1 VAEIAAEACYP
12 FFPDRHEQ
20 EQGMSDQSFVL
31 AYVQACTGGKLPF
44 SECGPMWHLLVIA
57 VFLALAVLTL
67 LVLRIRARAQPL

>member
-1 VAEIAAEACYP
+1 
-12 FFPDRHEQ
+12 
-20 EQGMSDQSFVL
+20 MSDQSFVL